1 MKKTTTAVLVLLA
14 TGLLAA
20 GQDAAPPP
28 PDQIPAAPPPAPT
41 FAAAGQGI
49 ERQLEECVRELA
61 ALRESIAAEKIPLA
75 KTLADLETR
84 LVEVRQELSRTGRT
98 LDDRTRG
105 QAELRSDIKAR
116 TEQVGYLAS
125 LLGEFRRNWESGL
138 HIAELQRYRAPLEAA
153 RLVSEDD
160 AKTDREILAAESVV
174 LAASLD
180 RLEEIAG
187 GTRFE
192 GKAVDADGTVSDGTF
207 VLVGPVA
214 IFRSKEGTRSGMA
227 VQRLG
232 SLEAGLAPFTDPP
245 VAEAAAGFVTGLGT
259 TFPFDP
265 SLGDAQKIA
274 ETQETWAEHVAK
286 GGPIMWP
293 IFGLAGLALLVA
305 LGKWI
310 GFLFVRSPSNRTL
323 KRLLEAMAKGDRAG
337 AEAIAMKMPG
347 PAGKMLR
354 DGVGHLGEPRELI
367 EEVMYETVLKAKLRL
382 NRFIPFVGICAA
394 AAPLLGLLGTVT
406 GIMNTFKLITVF
418 GTGDVRTLSSGIS
431 EALIT
436 TEYGLIVAIPAL
448 LLHAFLARKA
458 KSILDRMETFGI
470 AFMNQVS
477 RMPAAAP
484 APAAPAPAPEPP
496 SPPSAPNPP
505 APEPTPA

>member
-1 MKKTTTAVLVLLA
+1 MKTMTTALVLLA

-28 PDQIPAAPPPAPT
+28 PAVAPEPPAAAPT
-41 FAAAGQGI
+41 FNDAGKGI
-49 ERQLEECVRELA
+49 ERQLEESVRELS
-61 ALRESIAAEKIPLA
+61 ALRESIAGEKIPRA
-75 KTLADLETR
+75 KALADLETR
-84 LVEVRQELSRTGRT
+84 LVEVRRELSQAGRT

-105 QAELRSDIKAR
+105 QGDLRNDIKAR
-116 TEQVGYLAS
+116 NEQVGYLAS

-138 HIAELQRYRAPLEAA
+138 HIAELQRFRSPLEAA
-153 RLVSEDD
+153 RLVAEDD
-160 AKTDREILAAESVV
+160 AKGEREILAVESVV

-187 GTRFE
+187 GARFD
-192 GKAVDADGTVSDGTF
+192 GKAVDADGMVSDGTF

-232 SLEAGLAPFTDPP
+232 SLEAGLAPFTDPA
-245 VAEAAAGFVTGLGT
+245 VAEAASTLVAGLGT

-274 ETQETWAEHVAK
+274 ETQETWAEHVLK
-286 GGPIMWP
+286 GGPVMWP
-293 IFGLAGLALLVA
+293 IFGLAGLALVVA
-305 LGKWI
+305 LVKWVS
-310 GFLFVRSPSNRTL
+310 FLLVRSPSNRSL
-323 KRLLEAMAKGDRAG
+323 KKLLEAMARGDRAE
-337 AEAIAMKMPG
+337 AESIARKMPG

-354 DGVGHLGEPRELI
+354 AGVEHLGEPRDLI
-367 EEVMYETVLKAKLRL
+367 EEVMYETVLKAKLSL
-382 NRFIPFVGICAA
+382 NRLVPFIGICAA

-448 LLHAFLARKA
+448 LLHAYLSRKA
-458 KSILDRMETFGI
+458 KAIVDGMETYGI

-477 RMPAAAP
+477 RMPA
-484 APAAPAPAPEPP
+484 PAAAVAAE
-496 SPPSAPNPP
+496 
-505 APEPTPA
+505 TPKP